1 MTQKNIW
8 KHVQVDSDRLKSNR
22 YLNPS
27 SPSPETEVTPPPAPK
42 SISTGADYELLPVQT
57 TYAIAV
63 HVLRGACNVNSSAH
77 PLFTR
82 GNRSRIYRP
91 LTFKETIK
99 AKVEDYNTTHDKDG
113 NERTLDERLRFF
125 NKYIDSCTGMA
136 YKTKSTE
143 FQIILECE
151 PLIEIARDFNEAFLP
166 DSYASVKNGI
176 KLNSSGKGKKYNQS
190 LTKQEIENHQG
201 WRTAVD
207 DVALLRNYRD
217 IVFSALA
224 AKVISSN
231 SIYLLGS
238 RYWAKEIFYSTISP
252 NRVSGVQSVRRKVTS
267 FPTKDSC
274 LSSLSG
280 AGKTMI
286 PLASVLPIIL
296 VLSFLLIPSTRTVTV
311 FPDSPSSLF
320 RFLLTS
326 F

>member
-63 HVLRGACNVNSSAH
+63 HVLRGACHVNLSTQ

-82 GNRSRIYRP
+82 EDGSRIYRP
-91 LTFKETIK
+91 LTFKETIQ
-99 AKVEDYNTTHDKDG
+99 AKIEDYNTTHDKDG
-113 NERTLDERLRFF
+113 NERTLDDRLRFF
-125 NKYIDSCTGMA
+125 NKYIDSCTGMS
-136 YKTKSTE
+136 YKKESTE
-143 FQIILECE
+143 FQIILECS

-176 KLNSSGKGKKYNQS
+176 KLNSSGRGKKYNQS
-190 LTKQEIENHQG
+190 LTKQEIENHEG

-207 DVALLRNYRD
+207 DVALLRNHRD

-224 AKVISSN
+224 ARNDGNMPDKAMGFYVRSNTDEDELRALFVSYLYYSS
-231 SIYLLGS
+231 YADGS
-238 RYWAKEIFYSTISP
+238 
-252 NRVSGVQSVRRKVTS
+252 G
-267 FPTKDSC
+267 
-274 LSSLSG
+274 
-280 AGKTMI
+280 
-286 PLASVLPIIL
+286 IL
-296 VLSFLLIPSTRTVTV
+296 YNIGSFLRAAQSNTP
-311 FPDSPSSLF
+311 
-320 RFLLTS
+320 
-326 F
+326 